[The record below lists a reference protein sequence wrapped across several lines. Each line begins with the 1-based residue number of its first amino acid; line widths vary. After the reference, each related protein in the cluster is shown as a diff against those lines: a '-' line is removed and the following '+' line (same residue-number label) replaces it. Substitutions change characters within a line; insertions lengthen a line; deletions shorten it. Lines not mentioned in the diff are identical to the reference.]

1 MEKTVDRRDSQRH
14 PFLLR
19 LLRRLTVFTLV
30 LSVIVWAIPRI
41 LVEFAIIGP
50 DTKEYLQSA
59 EQALAAA
66 QSYGAGPETPSFKAA
81 QEHLG
86 RAQALFR
93 EGQAREAR
101 REAERA
107 KEHAVDAQRLALVR
121 RTEIQQRAQAV
132 YNDLDRQIVDLE
144 KLYSSATV
152 GLDKQ
157 RTGELLTLMKVTR
170 QSTGVLFLAYE
181 QEDFQ
186 KVLDGEPKARE
197 VIASTRQ
204 TLKSARP

>member
-1 MEKTVDRRDSQRH
+1 MEKTLDRRDSQRH
-14 PFLLR
+14 AFLLR
-19 LLRRLTVFTLV
+19 LLRRLATFALV
-30 LSVIVWAIPRI
+30 LSVIVWAVPRL

-66 QSYGAGPETPSFKAA
+66 QSYGAGPDLPSFKAA
-81 QEHLG
+81 QHHLD
-86 RAQALFR
+86 QAHTFHR
-93 EGQAREAR
+93 SGQAREAR

-107 KEHAVDAQRLALVR
+107 KEQAVEAQRIALVR
-121 RTEIQQRAQAV
+121 KTEIQQRAQAV

-144 KLYSSATV
+144 KLYSQATV

-170 QSTGVLFLAYE
+170 QSTGLLFLAYE
-181 QEDFQ
+181 QDDFQ

-204 TLKSARP
+204 TLKAARP